1 MSVPGRARF
10 GDWELIAE
18 ICAEIDDEPG
28 PTLAT
33 LDAAALG
40 SQLEVRAWRSG
51 DRIRP
56 LGLGGSKSLQDL
68 FTDRGVPRS
77 ERARVPVVT
86 AGGRVAWVAGVAVS
100 EEFRL
105 GERSSGIAVIRV
117 RPAA

>member
-1 MSVPGRARF
+1 MEIPGRARF

-18 ICAEIDDEPG
+18 ICDRGEREPG
-28 PTLAT
+28 PELAT

-40 SQLEVRAWRSG
+40 SQVEVRAWRSG

-68 FTDRGVPRS
+68 FTDHGVPRS

-86 AGGRVAWVAGVAVS
+86 AGGVVAWVAGVAIGD
-100 EEFRL
+100 EFRL
-105 GERSSGIAVIRV
+105 GERSGGVAVIRL
-117 RPAA
+117 RKAA